1 MPTESMPPRPLHR
14 NVKALSVV
22 SLLTDA
28 SSEMILPLLPLFLTS
43 VLGASATILG
53 AIEGLAEAVA
63 SLLKLA
69 SGWWSD
75 RVTRRKPLVV
85 VGYGLASVARPLIAV
100 AAAPWHVMV
109 VRVTDRIGKGLRS
122 SPRDA
127 LIADATPPEDRG
139 RAYGV
144 HRAADHLG
152 AVLGPLAA
160 WFLLGS
166 VGLGLRSVFLWAAV
180 PAILSVFVLIAY
192 VRDVPPGGSG
202 ADAKAAPS
210 AGPTLASAQA
220 AGQPHVL
227 DATPAPMPA
236 EFRRYLV
243 VLFVFTLGCSADA
256 FLLLRAADLG
266 VAAAMIPVL
275 WAVHNLVRSVAS
287 TPGGQL
293 SDRVGRRPLI
303 VAGWLVYALV
313 YCGFA
318 FATEAWHAW
327 ALLVAY
333 GLYFGLA
340 EGPEKA
346 YVADLVPA
354 ARRGTAF
361 GWFNFVVGIAALPA
375 SLIFG
380 AVWDRWGASAAFGI
394 GASLAAVAAVGL
406 LAFTPRDGG
415 RRAPKNDDVAIIDTQ
430 DGGRH
435 PTT

>member
-1 MPTESMPPRPLHR
+1 MPPRPLHR

-53 AIEGLAEAVA
+53 AIEGFAEAVA

-85 VGYGLASVARPLIAV
+85 IGYGLASIVRPVIAV

-109 VRVTDRIGKGLRS
+109 IRVTDRIGKGLRS

-127 LIADATPPEDRG
+127 LIADATPPDDRG

-166 VGLGLRSVFLWAAV
+166 MGFGLRTVFLWAAV
-180 PAILSVFVLIAY
+180 PAILSVLVLIAF
-192 VRDVPPGGSG
+192 VRDVPAAGSPT
-202 ADAKAAPS
+202 AARPPSSPAPPS
-210 AGPTLASAQA
+210 APPSAAAASPGA
-220 AGQPHVL
+220 HS
-227 DATPAPMPA
+227 TPMPA
-236 EFRRYLV
+236 EFRRYLG
-243 VLFVFTLGCSADA
+243 VLFVFTLGCSTDA

-275 WAVHNLVRSVAS
+275 WAVHNLVRSAAS
-287 TPGGQL
+287 APGGRL
-293 SDRVGRRPLI
+293 SDHVGRRPLI

-313 YCGFA
+313 YAGFA

-327 ALLVAY
+327 GLMLVY

-375 SLIFG
+375 SLLFG
-380 AVWDRWGASAAFGI
+380 AVWDRWGAGVAFGM
-394 GASLAAVAAVGL
+394 GASLAAVAAIGL
-406 LAFTPRDGG
+406 VALMPPSAKS
-415 RRAPKNDDVAIIDTQ
+415 RAA
-430 DGGRH
+430 R
-435 PTT
+435 